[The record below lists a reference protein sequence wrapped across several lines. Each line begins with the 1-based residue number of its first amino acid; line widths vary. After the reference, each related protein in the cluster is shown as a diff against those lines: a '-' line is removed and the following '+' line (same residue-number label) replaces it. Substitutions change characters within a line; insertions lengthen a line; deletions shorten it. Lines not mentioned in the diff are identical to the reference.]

1 VRKYSSFQVILLT
14 KWHTTLPAKN
24 IDFAK
29 AVLFI
34 LLALFLFDTQ
44 AAIIKHLGDRY
55 PVQQL
60 ASFRNIFGLLPSI
73 LVLVLSQEW
82 HRSGRKISFSQ
93 WRFGLFRGLVLGVA
107 QFCFYL
113 GITKL
118 AFATAT
124 TLTYI
129 GPIFITILSIP
140 ILKHRVGIW
149 RWIAVATGFIGV
161 LLVIRPGTD
170 VFTLYALLPIVAAFC
185 YSLSTIY
192 VSLIDH
198 SIPTALINL
207 YASIG
212 ALICSSGI
220 LIFTTGYIPVKQ
232 STDWLWL
239 LAMGVV
245 GGFAV
250 FCMITAYR
258 LTKPSKLSPF
268 EYFGIPFAFIIG
280 WLLFDETPFDRLFPG
295 VIFIISGGLLVA
307 WREHKHTITRAQNPT
322 S

>member
-1 VRKYSSFQVILLT
+1 MT
-14 KWHTTLPAKN
+14 GWPTALPDKN

-29 AVLFI
+29 AVAFI
-34 LLALFLFDTQ
+34 LLALLLFDTQ

-60 ASFRNIFGLLPSI
+60 ATFRNIFGLLPSI
-73 LVLVLSQEW
+73 LVLILSQEW
-82 HRSGRKISFSQ
+82 HRSGRKWCFLQ
-93 WRFGLFRGLVLGVA
+93 WRFGLFRGLILGVA
-107 QFCFYL
+107 QYCFYF

-118 AFATAT
+118 TFATAT

-140 ILKHRVGIW
+140 ILKHTVGIW
-149 RWIAVATGFIGV
+149 RWAAVFTGFIGV
-161 LLVIRPGTD
+161 LLIIQPATHI
-170 VFTLYALLPIVAAFC
+170 FTFYALLPLLASLG
-185 YSLSTIY
+185 YSLSTIC
-192 VSLIDH
+192 VKLIDKL
-198 SIPTALINL
+198 IPTALINL

-220 LIFTTGYIPVKQ
+220 LFFTTGYITVTQ
-232 STDWLWL
+232 TTDWLWL
-239 LAMGVV
+239 LTMGVV

-268 EYFGIPFAFIIG
+268 EYFGIPFAFIFG
-280 WLLFDETPFDRLFPG
+280 WVLFDETPFEQLFPG

-307 WREHKHTITRAQNPT
+307 WREQKNNIAKVK

>member
-1 VRKYSSFQVILLT
+1 
-14 KWHTTLPAKN
+14 LPDKN
-24 IDFAK
+24 FDFAK

-34 LLALFLFDTQ
+34 SLALFLFDTQ

-60 ASFRNIFGLLPSI
+60 ALFRNIFGLLPSI
-73 LVLVLSQEW
+73 LVLALSQAW

-93 WRFGLFRGLVLGVA
+93 WRFGLFRGLILGVA
-107 QFCFYL
+107 QYCFYL

-149 RWIAVATGFIGV
+149 RWVAVATGFIGV
-161 LLVIRPGTD
+161 LLVIRTGTD
-170 VFTLYALLPIVAAFC
+170 VFTLYALLPLVAAFG
-185 YSLSTIY
+185 YSLSTIC
-192 VSLIDH
+192 VRLIDR

-220 LIFTTGYIPVKQ
+220 LFFTTGYLPVKQ
-232 STDWLWL
+232 PMDWLWL

-258 LTKPSKLSPF
+258 LTTPNKLSPF

-280 WLLFDETPFDRLFPG
+280 WLVFDETPFDRLFPG

-307 WREHKHTITRAQNPT
+307 WRERKSNNTTAQN
-322 S
+322 SKL

>member
-1 VRKYSSFQVILLT
+1 MWLDQIDLLT
-14 KWHTTLPAKN
+14 KWLPILPDKK
-24 IDFAK
+24 IDFTK

-34 LLALFLFDTQ
+34 LLALLLFDTQ

-82 HRSGRKISFSQ
+82 HRNGRKLSFNQ
-93 WRFGLFRGLVLGVA
+93 WRFGLFRGLILGIA

-118 AFATAT
+118 TFATAT

-140 ILKHRVGIW
+140 ILKHSVGIW
-149 RWIAVATGFIGV
+149 RWAAVITGFIGV
-161 LLVIRPGTD
+161 LLIIQPGANI
-170 VFTLYALLPIVAAFC
+170 FTFYALLPLVASFG

-192 VSLIDH
+192 VKLIDD

-207 YASIG
+207 YASVG
-212 ALICSSGI
+212 ALMCSLGI
-220 LIFTTGYIPVKQ
+220 LFFTTGYIPVTRL
-232 STDWLWL
+232 TDWLWL

-245 GGFAV
+245 GGFAI

-268 EYFGIPFAFIIG
+268 EYFGIPFAFIFG
-280 WLLFDETPFDRLFPG
+280 WLIFDETPFDRLLPG

-307 WREHKHTITRAQNPT
+307 LREHKNNIT
-322 S
+322 

>member
-1 VRKYSSFQVILLT
+1 MLN
-14 KWHTTLPAKN
+14 KN
-24 IDFAK
+24 SDFAK

-34 LLALFLFDTQ
+34 LLALLLFDTQ

-73 LVLVLSQEW
+73 LVLILSQEW
-82 HRSGRKISFSQ
+82 HRSGRKVSFSQ
-93 WRFGLFRGLVLGVA
+93 WRFGLFRGLILGVA
-107 QFCFYL
+107 QYCFYL

-118 AFATAT
+118 PFATAT

-140 ILKHRVGIW
+140 ILKHSVGVW
-149 RWIAVATGFIGV
+149 RWAAVATGFIGV
-161 LLVIRPGTD
+161 VLVIRPGTD
-170 VFTLYALLPIVAAFC
+170 IFTIYILLPLIASFG
-185 YSLSTIY
+185 YSLSTIC
-192 VSLIDH
+192 VRLIDN

-207 YASIG
+207 YSSIG
-212 ALICSSGI
+212 ALACSAAI
-220 LIFTTGYIPVKQ
+220 LFFTTGYVPVKLP
-232 STDWLWL
+232 TDWLWL
-239 LAMGVV
+239 LAMGMV

-280 WLLFDETPFDRLFPG
+280 WLIFDETPFDRLFPG
-295 VIFIISGGLLVA
+295 VIFIICGGLIVA
-307 WREHKHTITRAQNPT
+307 WRERKYNITSVQNPAK
-322 S
+322 

>member
-1 VRKYSSFQVILLT
+1 LSD
-14 KWHTTLPAKN
+14 KN
-24 IDFAK
+24 SAFAR

-34 LLALFLFDTQ
+34 LLALLLFDAQ
-44 AAIIKHLGDRY
+44 AAIIKHLGNRY

-60 ASFRNIFGLLPSI
+60 ATFRNIFGLLPSI
-73 LVLVLSQEW
+73 LVLILSQEW

-93 WRFGLFRGLVLGVA
+93 WRFGLFRGLILGIA
-107 QFCFYL
+107 QFCFYS

-118 AFATAT
+118 TFATAT

-129 GPIFITILSIP
+129 GPIFITLLSIP

-149 RWIAVATGFIGV
+149 RWAAVATGFIGV
-161 LLVIRPGTD
+161 LFIVSPGTNI
-170 VFTLYALLPIVAAFC
+170 FTFYALLPLVASFG
-185 YSLSTIY
+185 YSLSTIC
-192 VSLIDH
+192 VRLIDN
-198 SIPTALINL
+198 SVPTALINL
-207 YASIG
+207 YSSIG
-212 ALICSSGI
+212 ALVCSSGI
-220 LIFTTGYIPVKQ
+220 LFFTTGYVPIKQ

-239 LAMGVV
+239 LTMGVV

-295 VIFIISGGLLVA
+295 VVFIISGGLLVA
-307 WREHKHTITRAQNPT
+307 WRERKYNITRAQNPT
-322 S
+322 K

>member
-1 VRKYSSFQVILLT
+1 MRKYSLFQFTFLT
-14 KWHTTLPAKN
+14 QWHTTLPDKN

-60 ASFRNIFGLLPSI
+60 ASFRNIFGLLPSL
-73 LVLVLSQEW
+73 LVLMLSQEW
-82 HRSGRKISFSQ
+82 HRSGRKICFKQ
-93 WRFGLFRGLVLGVA
+93 WRFGLFRGLILGCA
-107 QFCFYL
+107 QYCFYL

-140 ILKHRVGIW
+140 ILKHSVGIW
-149 RWIAVATGFIGV
+149 RWAAVATGFIGV
-161 LLVIRPGTD
+161 LLIIRPGSD
-170 VFTLYALLPIVAAFC
+170 IFTFYALLPLLASFG
-185 YSLSTIY
+185 YSLSTIC
-192 VSLIDH
+192 VRLIDN

-207 YASIG
+207 YSSIG

-220 LIFTTGYIPVKQ
+220 LFFTTGYIPVKQ
-232 STDWLWL
+232 PTDWLWL

-250 FCMITAYR
+250 ICMITAYR
-258 LTKPSKLSPF
+258 LTKPSQLSPF

-295 VIFIISGGLLVA
+295 VFFIISGGLLVA
-307 WREHKHTITRAQNPT
+307 WREHKYNNAPDQRMTK
-322 S
+322 